1 MGRRFIT
8 QAGRRTGAIVFSTV
22 LCLLFPD
29 HSFAWGRNGQR
40 LVVNKAIDT
49 LEALPPEF
57 RGFFE
62 SSRAVLAQHVTDPLD
77 SIAKSPTERRNHF
90 ILLQV
95 RAIPI
100 RSPAAQL

>member
-8 QAGRRTGAIVFSTV
+8 RARRRTGAIVFFTV
-22 LCLLFPD
+22 LCLLFSD

-57 RGFFE
+57 RGFFD
-62 SSRAVLAQHVTDPLD
+62 SSRAVLTKHVTDPLD
-77 SIAKSPTERRNHF
+77 AIARSTAERRTHS
-90 ILLQV
+90 
-95 RAIPI
+95 I
-100 RSPAAQL
+100 RLDSYGRFPLEPLT